1 MCLGHLAQLVRPA
14 RHCLDPWLSGRAL
27 GLHPIGQRFESS
39 RVHKSKQARHSV
51 YIRGVGGSTPSVATL
66 HKNVLRICLE
76 KQNLVYYEACLSDID
91 AYKREKYLKTRL
103 GKNFIKKRLNNWFR
117 IHASARTNAVQG

>member
-1 MCLGHLAQLVRPA
+1 
-14 RHCLDPWLSGRAL
+14 
-27 GLHPIGQRFESS
+27 
-39 RVHKSKQARHSV
+39 
-51 YIRGVGGSTPSVATL
+51 VATL

-117 IHASARTNAVQG
+117 IHASARTNAVQGWRLNLKVVFGKIVRCHLGHHSYRLGMYKWYLLGNTN